1 MIGLITW
8 SGHERGIKMT
18 SYSFTR
24 ISRYLENEARAYA
37 HYVLHDETAYD
48 TKPNDA
54 LVYGKIAHAE
64 LAGEEPELTEDE
76 KKSVYRRG
84 IEEAGVKMAF
94 KTLSSSVEIAK
105 HIRSSIIHGDFKTE
119 QKADNGVFEGR
130 FDLISDDAILDYKF
144 VTVKDFDKV
153 WGPNGY
159 DDWIYSTHYLTQ
171 ALIYLNM
178 ADREHYYIVAIDKS
192 SLNYRVYDVAV
203 VKYNE
208 AMIST
213 LQTEVSRIE
222 DIESGDTEPVFKN
235 DLSEWSIKK
244 MHSQPID
251 IVVPDMLET
260 HL

>member
-1 MIGLITW
+1 MIGPLI
-8 SGHERGIKMT
+8 SFGHREDINMT

-24 ISRYLENEARAYA
+24 ISRYLDNEARAYA

-64 LAGEEPELTEDE
+64 LAGEKPELTKEEHD
-76 KKSVYRRG
+76 SVYRRG
-84 IEEAGVKMAF
+84 IEEAGVKVAF
-94 KTLSSSVEIAK
+94 KTLSSSIELAK
-105 HIRSSIIHGDFKTE
+105 HIRGSIINGNFKTE
-119 QKADNGVFEGR
+119 QNADNGVFEGR

-144 VTVKDFDKV
+144 VTVKDFDRV

-192 SLNYRVYDVAV
+192 SLKYRVYDVAN
-203 VKYNE
+203 VKYNQD
-208 AMIST
+208 MIES
-213 LQTEVSRIE
+213 LQDEVNRIE
-222 DIESGDTEPVFKN
+222 DIESGITKPVFKN
-235 DLSEWSIKK
+235 DLSDWSINK
-244 MHSQPID
+244 MHSQPIN

-260 HL
+260 NL

>member
-1 MIGLITW
+1 
-8 SGHERGIKMT
+8 MT

-37 HYVLHDETAYD
+37 HYVLHDPTAYD

-84 IEEAGVKMAF
+84 IEEAGVKIAF
-94 KTLSSSVEIAK
+94 NTLSSSIELAK
-105 HIRSSIIHGDFKTE
+105 HIRGSIIHEDFKTE
-119 QKADNGVFEGR
+119 QNADNGVFKGR
-130 FDLISDDAILDYKF
+130 LDLISDDAILDYKF
-144 VTVKDFDKV
+144 VTVKDFDRV

-178 ADREHYYIVAIDKS
+178 ADREHYYIVAIDKT
-192 SLNYRVYDVAV
+192 SLNYRVYDVAN
-203 VKYNE
+203 VKYSQD
-208 AMIST
+208 MIES
-213 LQTEVSRIE
+213 LQGEINRIE
-222 DIESGDTEPVFKN
+222 EIESGKIEPEFKN
-235 DLSEWSIKK
+235 DLSDWSIKN

-251 IVVPDMLET
+251 IIVPDIIAGRM
-260 HL
+260 

>member
-1 MIGLITW
+1 
-8 SGHERGIKMT
+8 MT

-24 ISRYLENEARAYA
+24 ISRYLDNEARAYA

-48 TKPNDA
+48 NKPNDA

-84 IEEAGVKMAF
+84 IEEAGVKAAF
-94 KTLSSSVEIAK
+94 KTLSSSVAIAK

-144 VTVKDFDKV
+144 VTVKGFDKV
-153 WGPNGY
+153 WGPHGY
-159 DDWIYSTHYLTQ
+159 GDWIYSTHYLTQ

-178 ADREHYYIVAIDKS
+178 ADREHYYIIAIDKS
-192 SLNYRVYDVAV
+192 SLNYRVYDVAN
-203 VKYNE
+203 VKYNMD
-208 AMIST
+208 MIDS
-213 LQTEVSRIE
+213 LQAEVNRIE
-222 DIESGDTEPVFKN
+222 GIESGKTEPVFTN
-235 DLSEWSIKK
+235 DLSEWSIKE
-244 MHSQPID
+244 MHHQPID
-251 IVVPDMLET
+251 IVVPDMVAGRL
-260 HL
+260 

>member
-1 MIGLITW
+1 MVLI
-8 SGHERGIKMT
+8 MT

-24 ISRYLENEARAYA
+24 ISRYLNNEARAYA
-37 HYVLHDETAYD
+37 HYVLHDPTAYD

-84 IEEAGVKMAF
+84 IEEAGVKATF
-94 KTLSSSVEIAK
+94 HTLNSAIELAK
-105 HIRSSIIHGDFKTE
+105 HIRGLIIHDGFKTE
-119 QKADNGVFEGR
+119 QSANNGVFEGR

-192 SLNYRVYDVAV
+192 SLNYRVYDVAN
-203 VKYNE
+203 VKYNQDMIE
-208 AMIST
+208 A
-213 LQTEVSRIE
+213 LQAEVNRIE
-222 DIESGDTEPVFKN
+222 DIESGKIEPEFKN
-235 DLSEWSIKK
+235 DLSEWSIEK
-244 MHSQPID
+244 MHSQPIN
-251 IVVPDMLET
+251 IVVPDRFAGIL
-260 HL
+260 

>member
-1 MIGLITW
+1 
-8 SGHERGIKMT
+8 MT
-18 SYSFTR
+18 AYSFTR
-24 ISRYLENEARAYA
+24 ISRYLDNEARAYA
-37 HYVLHDETAYD
+37 HYVLHDPTAYD
-48 TKPNDA
+48 TKPNAA

-64 LAGEEPELTEDE
+64 LAGEEPELTDDE

-84 IEEAGVKMAF
+84 IEEAGVKVAF
-94 KTLSSSVEIAK
+94 KTLNSSIELAK

-119 QKADNGVFEGR
+119 QKADNGVFKGR
-130 FDLISDDAILDYKF
+130 FDLIGDDAILDYKF
-144 VTVKDFDKV
+144 VNVKNFNKV

-208 AMIST
+208 AMISA
-213 LQTEVSRIE
+213 LQDEVSRIE
-222 DIESGDTEPVFKN
+222 DIESGDIQPVFTN
-235 DLSEWSIKK
+235 DLSEWSINK
-244 MHSQPID
+244 MHSQPVD

>member
-1 MIGLITW
+1 
-8 SGHERGIKMT
+8 MT

-24 ISRYLENEARAYA
+24 ISRYLDNEARAYA
-37 HYVLHDETAYD
+37 HYVLHDPTAYD

-76 KKSVYRRG
+76 RKSVYRRG
-84 IEEAGVKMAF
+84 IEEAGVKSAF
-94 KTLSSSVEIAK
+94 KTLSSSIELAK

-130 FDLISDDAILDYKF
+130 FDLIGDEAILDYKF

-153 WGPNGY
+153 WGSNGY
-159 DDWIYSTHYLTQ
+159 ADWIYSTHYLTQ

-178 ADREHYYIVAIDKS
+178 ADREHYYIVAIDKA
-192 SLNYRVYDVAV
+192 SLNYRIYDVAD

-208 AMIST
+208 DMIYA
-213 LQTEVSRIE
+213 LQAEVNRIE
-222 DIESGDTEPVFKN
+222 DIESGKIEPEFKN

-244 MHSQPID
+244 MLSQPID
-251 IVVPDMLET
+251 IVVPDMLASG
-260 HL
+260 L

>member
-1 MIGLITW
+1 
-8 SGHERGIKMT
+8 MT

-37 HYVLHDETAYD
+37 HYVLHDPTAYD

-84 IEEAGVKMAF
+84 IEEAGVKVAF
-94 KTLSSSVEIAK
+94 KTLDSSIALAK

-130 FDLISDDAILDYKF
+130 FDLISDDALLDYKF
-144 VTVKDFDKV
+144 VTVKNFDKV

-171 ALIYLNM
+171 ALIYLNL
-178 ADREHYYIVAIDKS
+178 ADREHYYIVAIDKG
-192 SLNYRVYDVAV
+192 SLNYRVYDVAN
-203 VKYNE
+203 VKYSQD
-208 AMIST
+208 MIES
-213 LQTEVSRIE
+213 LQAEVSRIE
-222 DIESGDTEPVFKN
+222 RIESGEVEPEFKN
-235 DLSEWSIKK
+235 DLSDWSINK
-244 MHSQPID
+244 MHSQPVK

>member
-1 MIGLITW
+1 
-8 SGHERGIKMT
+8 MT

-48 TKPNDA
+48 TKPNAA

-64 LAGEEPELTEDE
+64 LAGEEPELTDDE
-76 KKSVYRRG
+76 KKTVYRRG
-84 IEEAGVKMAF
+84 IEEAGVKVAF
-94 KTLSSSVEIAK
+94 KTLDSSIELAK
-105 HIRSSIIHGDFKTE
+105 HIRSSIIHDDFKTE

-144 VTVKDFDKV
+144 VTVKNFDKV

-178 ADREHYYIVAIDKS
+178 ADRKHYYIVAIDKS
-192 SLNYRVYDVAV
+192 SLNYHVYDVAN
-203 VKYNE
+203 VKYKQD
-208 AMIST
+208 MIES
-213 LQTEVSRIE
+213 LQAEVNRIE
-222 DIESGDTEPVFKN
+222 DIESGKIQPAFTN

-244 MHSQPID
+244 MHSLPVD
-251 IVVPDMLET
+251 IVVPDLLEP

>member
-1 MIGLITW
+1 
-8 SGHERGIKMT
+8 MT

-24 ISRYLENEARAYA
+24 ISRYLDNEARAYA
-37 HYVLHDETAYD
+37 HYVLHDPTAYD

-84 IEEAGVKMAF
+84 IEEAGVKAAF
-94 KTLSSSVEIAK
+94 HTLNSAIELAK
-105 HIRSSIIHGDFKTE
+105 HIRSSIIHGEFETE
-119 QKADNGVFEGR
+119 KRADNGGFEGR

-159 DDWIYSTHYLTQ
+159 DDWIYSTHYMTQ
-171 ALIYLNM
+171 ALIYLNL

-192 SLNYRVYDVAV
+192 SLNYRVYDVAN
-203 VKYNE
+203 VKYNQDMIE
-208 AMIST
+208 A
-213 LQTEVSRIE
+213 LQAEVNRIE
-222 DIESGDTEPVFKN
+222 DIESGKIEPEFKN
-235 DLSEWSIKK
+235 DLSEWSIEK

-251 IVVPDMLET
+251 IVVPDRFAEIL
-260 HL
+260 

>member
-1 MIGLITW
+1 M
-8 SGHERGIKMT
+8 SK
-18 SYSFTR
+18 YSFTR
-24 ISRYLENEARAYA
+24 ISRYLDNEARAYA
-37 HYVLHDETAYD
+37 HYVLNDPTAYD

-84 IEEAGVKMAF
+84 IEEAGVKVAF
-94 KTLSSSVEIAK
+94 KTLDSSIELAK
-105 HIRSSIIHGDFKTE
+105 HVRSSIIHGDFKTE
-119 QKADNGVFEGR
+119 QKAYNGLFEGR

-144 VTVKDFDKV
+144 VSVKNFDKV

-178 ADREHYYIVAIDKS
+178 ADREHYYIVAIDKG
-192 SLNYRVYDVAV
+192 SLNYRVYDVV
-203 VKYNE
+203 NVKYNMDMIE
-208 AMIST
+208 A
-213 LQTEVSRIE
+213 LQAEVNRIE
-222 DIESGDTEPVFKN
+222 DIESGIIKPKFTN
-235 DLSEWSIKK
+235 DLSKWSIKK

>member
-1 MIGLITW
+1 
-8 SGHERGIKMT
+8 MT
-18 SYSFTR
+18 AYSFTR
-24 ISRYLENEARAYA
+24 ISRYLDNEARAYA
-37 HYVLHDETAYD
+37 HYVLHDSTAYD
-48 TKPNDA
+48 TEPNDA

-84 IEEAGVKMAF
+84 IEEAGVKVAF
-94 KTLSSSVEIAK
+94 KTLNSSIELAK
-105 HIRSSIIHGDFKTE
+105 HIRGSIIHDDFKTE
-119 QKADNGVFEGR
+119 QSANNGVFEGR

-171 ALIYLNM
+171 ALIYLNL

-192 SLNYRVYDVAV
+192 SLNYRVYDVAN
-203 VKYNE
+203 VKFNQD
-208 AMIST
+208 MISA
-213 LQTEVSRIE
+213 LQEEVSRIE
-222 DIESGDTEPVFKN
+222 SIELGEIEPVFTN
-235 DLSEWSIKK
+235 DLSEWSINK
-244 MHSQPID
+244 MRQQPIK
-251 IVVPDMLET
+251 IFTPDMVVS

>member
-1 MIGLITW
+1 
-8 SGHERGIKMT
+8 MT

-48 TKPNDA
+48 TQPIDA

-84 IEEAGVKMAF
+84 IEEAGVKVAF
-94 KTLSSSVEIAK
+94 KTLSSSIALAK
-105 HIRSSIIHGDFKTE
+105 HIRSVIINGDFKTE
-119 QKADNGVFEGR
+119 QKADNGVFKGR
-130 FDLISDDAILDYKF
+130 FDLISDDAIIDYKF

-192 SLNYRVYDVAV
+192 SLNYRVYDVAN
-203 VKYNE
+203 VKYSQDMIESLQNE
-208 AMIST
+208 IN
-213 LQTEVSRIE
+213 RIE
-222 DIESGDTEPVFKN
+222 DIESGNVQPTFTN
-235 DLSEWSIKK
+235 DLSAWSIKK

-251 IVVPDMLET
+251 IVVPDMLAGN
-260 HL
+260 L

>member
-1 MIGLITW
+1 M
-8 SGHERGIKMT
+8 SK
-18 SYSFTR
+18 YSFTR
-24 ISRYLENEARAYA
+24 ISRYIDNEARAYA
-37 HYVLHDETAYD
+37 HYVLNDPTAYD

-84 IEEAGVKMAF
+84 IEEAGVKVAF
-94 KTLSSSVEIAK
+94 KTLNSSIELAK
-105 HIRSSIIHGDFKTE
+105 HIRSSIIHGSFKTE
-119 QKADNGVFEGR
+119 QNAYNGLFEGR

-144 VTVKDFDKV
+144 VSVKNFDKV

-178 ADREHYYIVAIDKS
+178 ADREHYYIVAIDKA
-192 SLNYRVYDVAV
+192 SLNYRVYDVAN
-203 VKYNE
+203 VKYNMD
-208 AMIST
+208 MIES
-213 LQTEVSRIE
+213 LQDEVNRIE
-222 DIESGDTEPVFKN
+222 DIESGIIKPVFKN

-260 HL
+260 RL

>member
-1 MIGLITW
+1 
-8 SGHERGIKMT
+8 MT
-18 SYSFTR
+18 LYSFTR
-24 ISRYLENEARAYA
+24 ISRYLDNEARAYA
-37 HYVLHDETAYD
+37 HYVLNDSTAYD
-48 TKPNDA
+48 TKSNDA
-54 LVYGKIAHAE
+54 LLYGKIAHAE
-64 LAGEEPELTEDE
+64 LAGEPFVLNEGEE
-76 KKSVYRRG
+76 KSIYRRG
-84 IEEAGVKMAF
+84 IEEAGVKAAF
-94 KTLSSSVEIAK
+94 KTLSSSVAVAK

-130 FDLISDDAILDYKF
+130 FDLISEDAILDYKF

-178 ADREHYYIVAIDKS
+178 ANREHYYIIAIDKS
-192 SLNYRVYDVAV
+192 SLNYRVYDVAN
-203 VKYNE
+203 VKYSQD
-208 AMIST
+208 MIES
-213 LQTEVSRIE
+213 LQAEINRIE
-222 DIESGDTEPVFKN
+222 DIESGEIEPVFKN

>member
-1 MIGLITW
+1 
-8 SGHERGIKMT
+8 MT

-24 ISRYLENEARAYA
+24 ISRYLDNEARAYA

-64 LAGEEPELTEDE
+64 LAGEKPQLTEDE
-76 KKSVYRRG
+76 QKSVYRRG
-84 IEEAGVKMAF
+84 IEEAGVKVAF
-94 KTLSSSVEIAK
+94 KTLISSIELAK

-144 VTVKDFDKV
+144 VTVKNFDKV

-171 ALIYLNM
+171 ALIYLNL
-178 ADREHYYIVAIDKS
+178 ADREHYYIVAIDKG
-192 SLNYRVYDVAV
+192 SLNYRVYDVAN
-203 VKYNE
+203 VKYSQDMIE
-208 AMIST
+208 A
-213 LQTEVSRIE
+213 LQAEVSRIE
-222 DIESGDTEPVFKN
+222 RIESGEVEPVFKN
-235 DLSEWSIKK
+235 DLSDWSIDK

>member
-1 MIGLITW
+1 M
-8 SGHERGIKMT
+8 SK
-18 SYSFTR
+18 YSFTR
-24 ISRYLENEARAYA
+24 ISRYIDNEARAYA
-37 HYVLHDETAYD
+37 HYVLNDPTAYD

-84 IEEAGVKMAF
+84 IEEAGVKVAF
-94 KTLSSSVEIAK
+94 KTLNSSIELAK
-105 HIRSSIIHGDFKTE
+105 HIRSSIIHGSFKTE
-119 QKADNGVFEGR
+119 QNAYNGLFEGR

-144 VTVKDFDKV
+144 VTVRDFDKV

-178 ADREHYYIVAIDKS
+178 ADREHYYIVAIDKN
-192 SLNYRVYDVAV
+192 SLNYRVYDVAD
-203 VKYNE
+203 VKYSQDMIE
-208 AMIST
+208 A
-213 LQTEVSRIE
+213 LQAEVNRIE
-222 DIESGDTEPVFKN
+222 DIESGITEPIFKN
-235 DLSEWSIKK
+235 DLSDWSIKK

-251 IVVPDMLET
+251 IVVPDTFAVNL
-260 HL
+260 

>member
-1 MIGLITW
+1 M
-8 SGHERGIKMT
+8 SK
-18 SYSFTR
+18 YSFTR
-24 ISRYLENEARAYA
+24 ISRYLDNEARAYA
-37 HYVLHDETAYD
+37 HYILNDPTAYD

-84 IEEAGVKMAF
+84 IEEAGVKVAF
-94 KTLSSSVEIAK
+94 KTLNSSIELAK
-105 HIRSSIIHGDFKTE
+105 HIRSSIIHGSFKTE
-119 QKADNGVFEGR
+119 QNAYNGLFEGR

-144 VTVKDFDKV
+144 VTVRDFDKV

-178 ADREHYYIVAIDKS
+178 ADREHYYIVAIDKA
-192 SLNYRVYDVAV
+192 SLNYRVYDVV
-203 VKYNE
+203 NVKYNQD
-208 AMIST
+208 MIES
-213 LQTEVSRIE
+213 LQDEVNRIE
-222 DIESGDTEPVFKN
+222 DIESGITKPVFKN
-235 DLSEWSIKK
+235 DLSDWSIKK

-260 HL
+260 RL

>member
-1 MIGLITW
+1 
-8 SGHERGIKMT
+8 MT

-24 ISRYLENEARAYA
+24 ISRYLDNEARAYS
-37 HYVLHDETAYD
+37 HYVLHDPKAYD

-84 IEEAGVKMAF
+84 IEEAGVKVAF
-94 KTLSSSVEIAK
+94 KTLSNSIALAK
-105 HIRSSIIHGDFKTE
+105 HIRSSIIRDEFKTE
-119 QKADNGVFEGR
+119 HNADNGVFEGR

-171 ALIYLNM
+171 ALIYLNL
-178 ADREHYYIVAIDKS
+178 ANREHYYIVAIDKG
-192 SLNYRVYDVAV
+192 SLNYRVYDVAN
-203 VKYNE
+203 VKYNQDMIE
-208 AMIST
+208 A
-213 LQTEVSRIE
+213 LQDEVNRIE
-222 DIESGDTEPVFKN
+222 DIESGIIKPKFTN
-235 DLSEWSIKK
+235 DLSEWSINK

-251 IVVPDMLET
+251 VVVPDMLET

>member
-1 MIGLITW
+1 
-8 SGHERGIKMT
+8 MT

-37 HYVLHDETAYD
+37 HYVLKDPTAYD

-64 LAGEEPELTEDE
+64 LAGEKPQLTEDE
-76 KKSVYRRG
+76 QKSVYRRG
-84 IEEAGVKMAF
+84 IEEAGTKAAF
-94 KTLSSSVEIAK
+94 KTLISSIELAK
-105 HIRSSIIHGDFKTE
+105 HIRGSIIQGDFKTE
-119 QKADNGVFEGR
+119 QKVNNGVFEGR

-178 ADREHYYIVAIDKS
+178 ADRKHYYIVAIDKS
-192 SLNYRVYDVAV
+192 SLNYRVYDVAN
-203 VKYNE
+203 VKYSQ
-208 AMIST
+208 AMIES
-213 LQTEVSRIE
+213 LQAEVNRIE
-222 DIESGDTEPVFKN
+222 DIESGKTEPEFKN
-235 DLSEWSIKK
+235 DLSDWSIKK
-244 MHSQPID
+244 MRSQPID
-251 IVVPDMLET
+251 IIVPDMLAGI
-260 HL
+260 L

>member
-1 MIGLITW
+1 
-8 SGHERGIKMT
+8 MT
-18 SYSFTR
+18 AYSFTR

-48 TKPNDA
+48 NKPNDA

-64 LAGEEPELTEDE
+64 LAGEEPELTDDE

-84 IEEAGVKMAF
+84 IEEAGVKVAF
-94 KTLSSSVEIAK
+94 KTLDRSIELAK
-105 HIRSSIIHGDFKTE
+105 HIRSSIIHDDFKTE

-144 VTVKDFDKV
+144 VTVKNFDKV

-192 SLNYRVYDVAV
+192 SLNYRVYDVAN
-203 VKYNE
+203 VKYKQD
-208 AMIST
+208 MIKS
-213 LQTEVSRIE
+213 LQAEVSRIE
-222 DIESGDTEPVFKN
+222 DIESGNIQPAFTN

-244 MHSQPID
+244 MHSQPVD
-251 IVVPDMLET
+251 IIVPDLLEP

>member
-1 MIGLITW
+1 
-8 SGHERGIKMT
+8 MT

-24 ISRYLENEARAYA
+24 ISRYLDKEARAYA
-37 HYVLHDETAYD
+37 HYVLHDPTAYD
-48 TKPNDA
+48 TKPNNA

-64 LAGEEPELTEDE
+64 LAGEEPELTDDE

-84 IEEAGVKMAF
+84 IEEAGVKVAF
-94 KTLSSSVEIAK
+94 KTLNSSIELAK

-119 QKADNGVFEGR
+119 QKANNG
-130 FDLISDDAILDYKF
+130 
-144 VTVKDFDKV
+144 
-153 WGPNGY
+153 
-159 DDWIYSTHYLTQ
+159 
-171 ALIYLNM
+171 
-178 ADREHYYIVAIDKS
+178 ADREHYYIVAIDKA

-208 AMIST
+208 AMISA
-213 LQTEVSRIE
+213 LQAEVSRIE
-222 DIESGDTEPVFKN
+222 DIESGKTEPVFKN
-235 DLSEWSIKK
+235 DLSDWSIKK